1 MKTRTGVKAG
11 EDPSLSTALE
21 LPLDSSTEE
30 SPAAQSP
37 RASEPVRSD
46 QPSLSD

>member
-1 MKTRTGVKAG
+1 VKTRTGVKAG

-21 LPLDSSTEE
+21 LPLDASAEE
-30 SPAAQSP
+30 PPAAQST
-37 RASEPVRSD
+37 RASEPVRND